1 MASVVKVDDRGRIK
15 LPRGVAS
22 PGDRVLVI
30 PAGRRIILIKI
41 PPSPVEASSSWLK
54 TELERGEL
62 RRLAE
67 SAALEEVEERLRRRK
82 LADRD

>member
-30 PAGRRIILIKI
+30 TCR
-41 PPSPVEASSSWLK
+41 
-54 TELERGEL
+54 
-62 RRLAE
+62 
-67 SAALEEVEERLRRRK
+67 
-82 LADRD
+82 